1 MASSISIVILLLR
14 ILNIVV
20 KTTRL
25 LPSYVA
31 QSPSVNSPHVTHS
44 PCSDQC
50 TLYLLFCSCTL
61 PLSPSCWLLAVPGVD
76 APPHV
81 CLLFTPPN
89 EQQARVSP
97 TVACPLLKDY
107 VLYSCMIH
115 LFAIFIHLL
124 SLNTR

>member
-1 MASSISIVILLLR
+1 MYIATFRQLHL
-14 ILNIVV
+14 
-20 KTTRL
+20 
-25 LPSYVA
+25 A
-31 QSPSVNSPHVTHS
+31 G
-44 PCSDQC
+44 
-50 TLYLLFCSCTL
+50 
-61 PLSPSCWLLAVPGVD
+61 WLLAVPGVD

-115 LFAIFIHLL
+115 LFAIFTHLL